1 MSAPMIGNLEVP
13 VPGTAAKCHTET
25 ARPPAPRRRRP
36 ALSCLQCRASKVR
49 CDRRIPACSRCD
61 LAGRGSEC
69 AYRNNA
75 PHDAVKSKPTVK
87 PTHPRTEIEPS
98 YPSNPV
104 ESSHHAT
111 PESQLRRG
119 ASPIRSSPAAIIGT
133 TFLQKG
139 ADAQPQFFGQSH
151 AMNTYSQ
158 FDEIRKHSKAVKSQ
172 NAMLERMR
180 TDFQPPKTG
189 PRNHASI
196 ELPKYLGLLPP
207 PDRIQHFLDIYL
219 RRLEPVYNILHIP
232 TFNEELARFGQSQFN
247 ASTAFVVQL
256 LVIIS
261 IGSILEKQPPEA
273 SMEDMSIMSRTNVER
288 LKVAES
294 WIQQNM
300 DRPDLSVIRVF
311 CILIIS
317 KRLYRLGG
325 SQAWIATGNLVKLSM
340 SMGYHREPAQMA
352 SISQNDREIR
362 RRIWVTVVELD
373 LQACADRGM
382 PPSVRSEDFDNLL
395 PSNIDDQPVRN
406 KGDEL
411 GVLRPRNVRT
421 SSSFQCA
428 TSQSL
433 STRLKICAM
442 VNGPETNMR
451 YDEVLRLDG
460 EIAKCVQEISS
471 WSFGCSVEP
480 TEEETFLDSLV
491 YLIIQNWCII
501 LHTPFAYRSRQDSAY
516 VNSRRARLE
525 AATSVLC
532 HHQAIFRT
540 GDSTLVFFEQ
550 GAPRAALAICHELY
564 MSNSGYSS
572 MPVRQVLP
580 VVVES
585 LLSLAEGV
593 LPMLEAAIIATGKG
607 LNEYYVLVMVFSLI
621 KIQLS
626 PASAST
632 HKKNASDQIIT
643 MGCKLYAIKAGNQ
656 PQAIPTQMPSN
667 TEYFH
672 ADNSDEAEAHRPS
685 APDSVF
691 QKEQCGFTVPDGF
704 DLSEEFDW
712 GGLDLWNF
720 QGLPSF

>member
-1 MSAPMIGNLEVP
+1 MPHRDGETPGPETSKTCSFVPPMP
-13 VPGTAAKCHTET
+13 
-25 ARPPAPRRRRP
+25 
-36 ALSCLQCRASKVR
+36 
-49 CDRRIPACSRCD
+49 DDRCD

-87 PTHPRTEIEPS
+87 PTHLQTEIEPS
-98 YPSNPV
+98 YPSTSV
-104 ESSHHAT
+104 ESGHHAT
-111 PESQLRRG
+111 PESQLRIG
-119 ASPIRSSPAAIIGT
+119 ASPTRSSPAAIIGT

-151 AMNTYSQ
+151 AMNMYSQ

-180 TDFQPPKTG
+180 TDFQPSKAA

-196 ELPKYLGLLPP
+196 DLPKYLGLLPP
-207 PDRIQHFLDIYL
+207 PDRIQHFIDIYL
-219 RRLEPVYNILHIP
+219 RRLEPVYNILHVP

-261 IGSILEKQPPEA
+261 IGSILEKQFTEA
-273 SMEDMSIMSRTNVER
+273 SMEDMSLMSRTNVER

-294 WIQQNM
+294 WLQQNM

-352 SISQNDREIR
+352 SISQHDREIR

-395 PSNIDDQPVRN
+395 PSNIDDHPVRN

-411 GVLRPRNVRT
+411 GVLQPRNVRT
-421 SSSFQCA
+421 SSSFQCV

-480 TEEETFLDSLV
+480 TEEETFLDSLL

-501 LHTPFAYRSRQDSAY
+501 LHTPFAYKSRQDSAY

-540 GDSTLVFFEQ
+540 GDNTLVFFEQ

-564 MSNSGYSS
+564 MSNLGY
-572 MPVRQVLP
+572 
-580 VVVES
+580 
-585 LLSLAEGV
+585 AEGV
-593 LPMLEAAIIATGKG
+593 LHMLEAAIITTGKG

-621 KIQLS
+621 KTQIW

-632 HKKNASDQIIT
+632 HKKNALDQIIT

-656 PQAIPTQMPSN
+656 PQAMPTQMPSN

-672 ADNSDEAEAHRPS
+672 ADNSDEVEAHRPS
-685 APDSVF
+685 APGSVF
-691 QKEQCGFTVPDGF
+691 QKEQSGFTTG
-704 DLSEEFDW
+704 ST
-712 GGLDLWNF
+712 
-720 QGLPSF
+720 